1 MPFYGSCIQ
10 FSGMYVYIIIDAK
23 TKKKKTEAF
32 EQYNNCSCAVQMLG
46 LAPRIIYP
54 TRDLVFKSQVC
65 MHIIC
70 IYK

>member
-1 MPFYGSCIQ
+1 MLKQ
-10 FSGMYVYIIIDAK
+10 
-23 TKKKKTEAF
+23 KKKKTEAF